1 MEGGFRAEGEE
12 NAKTLRCEKARP
24 ILIVAPKLR
33 ASDTSWAR
41 MKFSAVSGE
50 MKTVCSFKA
59 KVVRF
64 Q

>member
-41 MKFSAVSGE
+41 MKFSFCGE

-64 Q
+64 